1 MDRSV
6 SPTAADFSIALLAW
20 FDAARR
26 DLPWRRARTPW
37 RTWVSEVMLQQTTVD
52 TVAPRFEAFVE
63 RFPTPR
69 ALAEASDD
77 AILSAWSGL
86 GYYRRVRMLRDGAR
100 ACVERHSGEIP
111 TSYATLSELPGVGPY
126 TAGAIASLAFDEAVP
141 AVDGNVGR
149 VVSRIAGL
157 KVDPSKPA
165 GRRAV
170 EEEIRLLMP
179 ASSPGAF
186 NEAMIELGALV
197 CRPTRPRCDACPVRA
212 FCVAVDDVPENY
224 PLKKTRQE
232 SVAVSCV
239 RAFVPAGDGGAWTVA
254 IDEGGRLAGFRE
266 FPGRWL
272 APGESAESAL
282 RDALSVLGFSSI
294 TIGAEKARCRHTITR
309 HRITAILHAVRAVG
323 PPSSSPAKPSSIAE
337 LSGPG
342 VTTETR
348 KLVAAAAEVG
358 P

>member
-6 SPTAADFSIALLAW
+6 SPTSAGFSIALLSW

-26 DLPWRRARTPW
+26 DLPWRRTRTPW

-52 TVAPRFEAFVE
+52 TVAPRFELFME
-63 RFPTPR
+63 RFPSPR
-69 ALAEASDD
+69 SLAAADDD
-77 AILSAWSGL
+77 AILAAWAGL

-100 ACVERHSGEIP
+100 ACVERHRGDVP
-111 TSYATLSELPGVGPY
+111 TTFSALSELPGVGPY
-126 TAGAIASLAFDEAVP
+126 TAGAIASLAFEEAVP

-149 VVSRIAGL
+149 VVARVAGL

-165 GRRAV
+165 GRRSV
-170 EEEIRLLMP
+170 EDEIRLLMP
-179 ASSPGAF
+179 ATSAGAF
-186 NEAMIELGALV
+186 NEALIELGALV

-212 FCVAVDDVPENY
+212 FCVAADDVPEDY
-224 PLKKTRQE
+224 PLKKARPE

-239 RAFVPAGDGGAWTVA
+239 RAFVPTGDGGAWTVA
-254 IDEGGRLAGFRE
+254 IDEGARLAGFRE

-282 RDALSVLGFSSI
+282 RDALAVLGFSSI
-294 TIGAEKARCRHTITR
+294 TIDAEKARCRHTITR
-309 HRITAILHAVRAVG
+309 HRITAILHAVRAVA
-323 PPSSSPAKPSSIAE
+323 PPRSSPAKPSTFAE

-348 KLVAAAAEVG
+348 KLVAAAAEAG
-358 P
+358 L